1 MANQEEILQELR
13 TIGGETGTGASSQ
26 QIQGAAAAGATATGS
41 PVQIGGVYNPSG
53 ISLSNGSI
61 WPIQFDANGNI
72 KTTLGTQLAG
82 EDLTND
88 VFKVEQRFSN
98 IYLTLASLT
107 LVKSGAG
114 FINRIT
120 FGHGSNPTL
129 TIYDNTAGSGSIT
142 QVFNAGVP
150 AGSYVL
156 DVSHATGI
164 AAVFAAPGNAIA
176 VSVGY
181 R

>member
-13 TIGGETGTGASSQ
+13 TIGGEAGTGSSSTQ
-26 QIQGAAAAGATATGS
+26 FQGAAAAGATATGN
-41 PVQIGGVYNPSG
+41 PVQVGVVYNPSG
-53 ISLSNGSI
+53 VSLSNGGI
-61 WPIQFDANGNI
+61 WPLQGDVNANA
-72 KTTLGTQLAG
+72 KMTLATALAG

-88 VFKVEQRFSN
+88 VIKTERRYSN
-98 IYLTLASLT
+98 VYLTLASLT

-114 FINRIT
+114 HLHRVT

-129 TIYDNTAGSGSIT
+129 TIYDNTSGSGAIM
-142 QVFNAGVP
+142 QVFGAGYP

-156 DVSHATGI
+156 DETHATGI

-176 VSVGY
+176 VSIGY